1 MSIQSVLGLCDAS
14 GNMLV
19 MAAPKLIGVSVVVRH
34 LRWLFLLI
42 ILIDTIFVRTFSAA
56 AADTSNEQQECRGDC
71 CFSNVVEV
79 GGESLVRRGV
89 ATFRYWGLK
98 VYSAAL
104 YVPSGSLSR
113 KEVEGDAK
121 KKLILC
127 YHRSISTDRF
137 IENSEKI
144 LRNNPDFTE
153 KHLETELKQIT
164 DAYIAANEGDTYSI
178 TYDPP
183 SGEMKL
189 SFNERQLLKITNRD
203 FARAYFGIWISKYS
217 VGERFTNELMG
228 ER

>member
-1 MSIQSVLGLCDAS
+1 VLGFCDTS
-14 GNMLV
+14 GHILV
-19 MAAPKLIGVSVVVRH
+19 MAAQKLIGVSVVVRH
-34 LRWLFLLI
+34 LRRLFLFFTLI
-42 ILIDTIFVRTFSAA
+42 NPIVVTTFSAS
-56 AADTSNEQQECRGDC
+56 AADSSNEQKECRGDC
-71 CFSNVVEV
+71 CFSDVVEV
-79 GGESLVRRGV
+79 GGESLSRRGV

-113 KEVEGDAK
+113 QEVEGDTK

-217 VGERFTNELMG
+217 VGERFTDELMG